1 MIWRQVR
8 SEACVRDN
16 RMATGHGYLATCV
29 CASPSEKSITSTLS
43 RPGSDGHPIQQ
54 SRNAFKT
61 YKCNLQT
68 WQDLKWSYSRLV
80 DCTYVGRMQKIR
92 PRIEFYLRKNWD
104 PCNNGSLFI
113 ASTKITWAV
122 TPLQRIRCLQF
133 AFGKSTVCTA
143 ANKADLALCEAHVL
157 PHGKRCRE
165 SHAVKLQILTH
176 CKRCSRLSVSFK
188 LRLFYL
194 LVFSFS

>member
-1 MIWRQVR
+1 MRKKLVQTNPKIWRR
-8 SEACVRDN
+8 IYSEACVRDN

-29 CASPSEKSITSTLS
+29 CASPSEKRITSTLS

-92 PRIEFYLRKNWD
+92 SRIEFSLKNNWD
-104 PCNNGSLFI
+104 PCNSSSLFM
-113 ASTKITWAV
+113 AS
-122 TPLQRIRCLQF
+122 C
-133 AFGKSTVCTA
+133 AFYRPRSDVPFPRLGN
-143 ANKADLALCEAHVL
+143 NK
-157 PHGKRCRE
+157 
-165 SHAVKLQILTH
+165 
-176 CKRCSRLSVSFK
+176 
-188 LRLFYL
+188 
-194 LVFSFS
+194 

>member
-1 MIWRQVR
+1 MPRAGLPYWSQMWITWMISSVCWQTHSVRPAWLSWLCLKPWPKQSCQVRACSSYRAFDVQTIPMIWRQVC

-29 CASPSEKSITSTLS
+29 CASPSEKRITSTLS

-80 DCTYVGRMQKIR
+80 NCTYVGRMQKIR
-92 PRIEFYLRKNWD
+92 PRIEF
-104 PCNNGSLFI
+104 
-113 ASTKITWAV
+113 
-122 TPLQRIRCLQF
+122 
-133 AFGKSTVCTA
+133 
-143 ANKADLALCEAHVL
+143 
-157 PHGKRCRE
+157 
-165 SHAVKLQILTH
+165 
-176 CKRCSRLSVSFK
+176 
-188 LRLFYL
+188 
-194 LVFSFS
+194 